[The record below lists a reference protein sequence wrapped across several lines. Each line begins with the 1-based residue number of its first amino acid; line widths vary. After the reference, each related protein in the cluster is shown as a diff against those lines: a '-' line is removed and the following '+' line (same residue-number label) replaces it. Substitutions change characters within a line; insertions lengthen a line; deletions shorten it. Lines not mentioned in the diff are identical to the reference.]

1 MISDTGSPLRAVAVA
16 MDLTPPVS
24 ARATTSATCATSDPS
39 RSRCSPALRRSI
51 APVSSVIR
59 HAKMRRRRFASIEG
73 PSVSSCFGEDE
84 LCKRLCGSDRR
95 ELDERP
101 RGYPPL
107 ITTRAALTDEVIE
120 RGHVPRAVHLEQ
132 RCDDGDG
139 DGE

>member
-1 MISDTGSPLRAVAVA
+1 MRSGGDGFNAAGQRPRHDVGDVRNLRPEPLALLPGASSFHRAGVLG
-16 MDLTPPVS
+16 DQ
-24 ARATTSATCATSDPS
+24 AREDAPTEVCFHRGP
-39 RSRCSPALRRSI
+39 RVSRC
-51 APVSSVIR
+51 
-59 HAKMRRRRFASIEG
+59 F
-73 PSVSSCFGEDE
+73 CEDE
-84 LCKRLCGSDRR
+84 LCKRLGGSDGR